1 MMKLFAEQDLIPV
14 NGMLI
19 TRDIEKLLNAVANK
33 AAPLNLTSVKLGGTK
48 VPYIQGELKNYLR
61 STINPNMGDWE
72 SFLDNSFLRILGID
86 LNEASIELGKILL
99 SWLEY
104 PSSLPDPTQIE
115 DKWRVGADADD
126 KNIISN
132 SFKYYNIEIGHCA
145 NWIKKLLLERNYMG
159 GLAQFFMRIELQK
172 YIEGLMHTCSVRLS
186 FAAED
191 RDGIDLVAEINGV
204 KSKLYQVKNISYK
217 SSHSIKKA
225 YSRSYAQEIN
235 FLYYDINVNREYYLS
250 EIVNNDNQPPIIKYP

>member
-1 MMKLFAEQDLIPV
+1 MKLFAEQDLIHV
-14 NGMLI
+14 NGMLV

-61 STINPNMGDWE
+61 STITPNMDDWE

-86 LNEASIELGKILL
+86 LNDACIELGKILI
-99 SWLEY
+99 SWLEC
-104 PSSLPDPTQIE
+104 PSLLPDPTQIE
-115 DKWRVGADADD
+115 DKWRIGADIDD

-132 SFKYYNIEIGHCA
+132 SFKYYNIEIKHCTD
-145 NWIKKLLLERNYMG
+145 WIKKLLLERNYMG
-159 GLAQFFMRIELQK
+159 GIAQFLMKIELQK
-172 YIEGLMHTCSVRLS
+172 YIEGLKHTCSVRLS
-186 FAAED
+186 FAEED
-191 RDGIDLVAEINGV
+191 RDGIDLVAEISGV

-217 SSHSIKKA
+217 GSHSIKKA

-235 FLYYDINVNREYYLS
+235 FIYYSINDKHEYYLR